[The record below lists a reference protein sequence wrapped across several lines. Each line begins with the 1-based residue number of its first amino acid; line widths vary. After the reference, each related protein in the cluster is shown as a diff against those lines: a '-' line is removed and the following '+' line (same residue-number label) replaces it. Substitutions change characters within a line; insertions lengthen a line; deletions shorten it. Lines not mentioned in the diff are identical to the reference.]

1 VQGHPAGSVS
11 RLLAAII
18 DLAITVGAMLLF
30 YLGIG
35 AVAFVFRPRAF
46 RWPDPGA
53 ITLGGAWWLL
63 LVLYLTFSWTASG
76 RTIGAQ
82 VMGLRVTDRSGRRL
96 HGPRAFLRA
105 VICAAFPFGLVW
117 CAIDRRSRAV
127 HDLIVG
133 SQVTYDWIPTS
144 A

>member
-1 VQGHPAGSVS
+1 
-11 RLLAAII
+11 
-18 DLAITVGAMLLF
+18 MLLL

-53 ITLGGAWWLL
+53 ITLGGAWWVL

-82 VMGLRVTDRSGRRL
+82 VMGLRVTDRSGERL

-105 VICAAFPFGLVW
+105 VICAAFPVGLVW
-117 CAIDRRSRAV
+117 CAIDRRRVWQPPMGREGLPWPHRTRFLRGFIAQGQ
-127 HDLIVG
+127 DKI
-133 SQVTYDWIPTS
+133 
-144 A
+144 

>member
-1 VQGHPAGSVS
+1 
-11 RLLAAII
+11 
-18 DLAITVGAMLLF
+18 MLFF

-53 ITLGGAWWLL
+53 ITLGGAWWVL

-82 VMGLRVTDRSGRRL
+82 VMGLRVTDRSGERL

-105 VICAAFPFGLVW
+105 VICAAFPVGLVW
-117 CAIDRRSRAV
+117 CAIDRRRRAL
-127 HDLIVG
+127 HDLLVG

-144 A
+144 V